1 MHTHTHG
8 HLVYLFEGLQ
18 NLLPLTE
25 VPKEELQSARHQ
37 GRVVMHRQM
46 EQDSEEGPA
55 AVVVQVQR
63 GVLLTE
69 EACERGRPGEPQ
81 TPCPHAPW
89 LKPNSTASF
98 PTLEAPSRD
107 LVLSSTLL

>member
-1 MHTHTHG
+1 MHTRTHG

-18 NLLPLTE
+18 DLLPLTE
-25 VPKEELQSARHQ
+25 VPEEELQGARHQ
-37 GRVVMHRQM
+37 GWVVVHRQM

-69 EACERGRPGEPQ
+69 RVGEGRPGEPQ
-81 TPCPHAPW
+81 TPSLMHPGQ
-89 LKPNSTASF
+89 T
-98 PTLEAPSRD
+98 R
-107 LVLSSTLL
+107 LSG